1 VPDIVLVPTYSRP
14 EYLHLCLEA
23 ISKAEGG
30 RSKAVWVARDCHSKD
45 GAKHAREAADI
56 RAVVGDYRTSFADLR
71 FIERAPHSYYGN
83 SFNTLELYR
92 EAFGTDAEFVYLI
105 EDDVV
110 IEHDF
115 FRWHEAV
122 QGRGSYFCS
131 IARYICNDGR
141 SFPTD
146 DPAAYVESTRD
157 YASLGVC
164 FRRENLKL
172 IAPHCCPGYYGNM
185 GGYIARKLPDSTLGA
200 QFSEQD
206 GLIQRVL
213 HESGMLT
220 AWACMPRAYHIGI
233 HGYHRSQGA
242 RLTGP
247 LKEKVRTLK
256 HLLSMGKLKDL
267 AKDFKQLNDIDAPR
281 GFTPAW
287 DKLRV
292 FHG

>member
-1 VPDIVLVPTYSRP
+1 M
-14 EYLHLCLEA
+14 
-23 ISKAEGG
+23 
-30 RSKAVWVARDCHSKD
+30 
-45 GAKHAREAADI
+45 
-56 RAVVGDYRTSFADLR
+56 R
-71 FIERAPHSYYGN
+71 FIERNPHSYYGN

>member
-1 VPDIVLVPTYSRP
+1 VLDIVLVPTYSRP

-23 ISKAEGG
+23 ISKADGG
-30 RSKAVWVARDCHSKD
+30 RDKAVWIARDCHKSD
-45 GAKHAREAADI
+45 GGKYAREAADI
-56 RAVVGDYRTSFADLR
+56 KAVIEEYGQVFAELR

-105 EDDVV
+105 EDDVIV
-110 IEHDF
+110 ESDF

-141 SFPTD
+141 SFPAD
-146 DPAAYVESTRD
+146 DSEAYIESTRD

-172 IAPHCCPGYYGNM
+172 ITRHCCDEYYRSM
-185 GGYIARKLPDSTLGA
+185 TSYIVRTFPNSWLGSE
-200 QFSEQD
+200 FSEQD
-206 GLIQRVL
+206 GLIQRVIK
-213 HESGMLT
+213 ESGMPT
-220 AWACMPRAYHIGI
+220 AWACLPRAYHIGI
-233 HGYHRSQGA
+233 HGYHRSRGA
-242 RLTGP
+242 RLTGSLTEKIRV
-247 LKEKVRTLK
+247 LKEISQT
-256 HLLSMGKLKDL
+256 GKLKDM
-267 AKDFKQLNDIDAPR
+267 AKDFKHLDDIDTPR
-281 GFTPAW
+281 GYTPAW
-287 DKLRV
+287 NELRV

>member
-1 VPDIVLVPTYSRP
+1 MPDIVLVPTYSRP

-23 ISKAEGG
+23 ISKAEDG
-30 RSKAVWVARDCHSKD
+30 RSKAVWVARDCHASD
-45 GAKHAREAADI
+45 GGRYARELADI
-56 RAVVGDYRTSFADLR
+56 KAVIAEYGKEFADLQ

-92 EAFGTDAEFVYLI
+92 VAFGTDAGFVYLI
-105 EDDVV
+105 EDDVI
-110 IEHDF
+110 IENDF

-122 QGRGSYFCS
+122 QGLGNYFCS

-141 SFPTD
+141 KVPD
-146 DPAAYVESTRD
+146 DPAVYVESTRD

-164 FRRENLKL
+164 FRRENLKAL
-172 IAPHCCPGYYGNM
+172 MPHCCGEYYGNM
-185 GGYIARKLPDSTLGA
+185 GGYIARKFPDSTLGG

-213 HESGMLT
+213 HDSGMMT

-242 RLTGP
+242 RLSGSLT
-247 LKEKVRTLK
+247 EKVRALK
-256 HLLSMGKLKDL
+256 RLLSMGKLKDL
-267 AKDFKQLNDIDAPR
+267 AKDFKQLNDIDTPR

-287 DKLRV
+287 EELRV
-292 FHG
+292 HRG